1 MLESEWV
8 FSLGGDGALDA
19 LDGKLDVLQACATV
33 WRMTRR
39 QTIRRAV
46 RLPLSLG
53 RRLPALS
60 ADVSRGG
67 FQAELPQVFLPGSK
81 VHGYFLVGEGEVP
94 FRGTVAWAEAGN
106 PQLSIFSRIGVRFD
120 AVPEGL
126 KPLFSKADRRTRRLK
141 PRAMK

>member
-1 MLESEWV
+1 M
-8 FSLGGDGALDA
+8 DA
-19 LDGKLDVLQACATV
+19 PQACGTV
-33 WRMTRR
+33 PRMTTRR
-39 QTIRRAV
+39 QTLRRSL

-81 VHGYFLVGEGEVP
+81 VHGFFLVGATEVA

-106 PQLSIFSRIGVRFD
+106 PQLSIYSRIGVRFD
-120 AVPEGL
+120 ALPEGL
-126 KPLFSKADRRTRRLK
+126 EAVLAPLERSKKKLK
-141 PRAMK
+141 ARGAK

>member
-1 MLESEWV
+1 M
-8 FSLGGDGALDA
+8 
-19 LDGKLDVLQACATV
+19 T
-33 WRMTRR
+33 TRR
-39 QTIRRAV
+39 QTLRRSL

-81 VHGYFLVGEGEVP
+81 VHGFFLVGATEVA

-106 PQLSIFSRIGVRFD
+106 PQLSIYSRIGVRFD
-120 AVPEGL
+120 ALPEGL
-126 KPLFSKADRRTRRLK
+126 EAVLAPLERRKKKLKARGAK
-141 PRAMK
+141 

>member
-1 MLESEWV
+1 M
-8 FSLGGDGALDA
+8 
-19 LDGKLDVLQACATV
+19 T
-33 WRMTRR
+33 TRR
-39 QTIRRAV
+39 QTLRRSL

-81 VHGYFLVGEGEVP
+81 VHGFFLVGAAEVP

-106 PQLSIFSRIGVRFD
+106 PQLSVFSRIGVRFD
-120 AVPEGL
+120 ELPPGL
-126 KPLFSKADRRTRRLK
+126 DVVLAPLERRKKKLKARGAK
-141 PRAMK
+141 

>member
-1 MLESEWV
+1 M
-8 FSLGGDGALDA
+8 
-19 LDGKLDVLQACATV
+19 T
-33 WRMTRR
+33 TRR
-39 QTIRRAV
+39 QTLRRTL

-81 VHGYFLVGEGEVP
+81 VHGFFLVGTEEVA

-106 PQLSIFSRIGVRFD
+106 PQLSLYSRIGVQFD
-120 AVPEGL
+120 AMPEGL
-126 KPLFSKADRRTRRLK
+126 SALLSAQDRRPKKLK
-141 PRAMK
+141 SKKKK